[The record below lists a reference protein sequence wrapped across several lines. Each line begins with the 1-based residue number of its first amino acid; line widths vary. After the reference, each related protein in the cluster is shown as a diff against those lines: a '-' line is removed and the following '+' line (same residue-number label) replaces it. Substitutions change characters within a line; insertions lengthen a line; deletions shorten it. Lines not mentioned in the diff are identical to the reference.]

1 VGDNDI
7 PGEEL
12 SDDALNYLGLLAYK
26 RELAEDVKQEKDL
39 PVQPPELDDD
49 EAFRLAITHS
59 EMKDLAKWE
68 TGPGSEVKGGKV
80 CM

>member
-7 PGEEL
+7 PGEEPT
-12 SDDALNYLGLLAYK
+12 DDALNYLGLHTYE

-49 EAFRLAITHS
+49 EAFRLAITHF
-59 EMKDLAKWE
+59 
-68 TGPGSEVKGGKV
+68 
-80 CM
+80 